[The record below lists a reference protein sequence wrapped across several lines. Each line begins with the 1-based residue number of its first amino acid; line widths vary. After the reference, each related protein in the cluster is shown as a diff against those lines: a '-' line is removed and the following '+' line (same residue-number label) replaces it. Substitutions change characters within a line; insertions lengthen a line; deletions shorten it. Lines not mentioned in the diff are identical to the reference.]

1 MLARQLEHQE
11 ELILD
16 VKFVDWNF
24 ITRKV
29 LTEFYVGA
37 NKEPPEWIDY
47 FNIIFR
53 VRIKRQNYPVT
64 VDSSI
69 CWFSTDRKSVSRL
82 TRYV

>member
-1 MLARQLEHQE
+1 MRGYLKILLAC
-11 ELILD
+11 
-16 VKFVDWNF
+16 
-24 ITRKV
+24 
-29 LTEFYVGA
+29 TEKTPG
-37 NKEPPEWIDY
+37 
-47 FNIIFR
+47 R